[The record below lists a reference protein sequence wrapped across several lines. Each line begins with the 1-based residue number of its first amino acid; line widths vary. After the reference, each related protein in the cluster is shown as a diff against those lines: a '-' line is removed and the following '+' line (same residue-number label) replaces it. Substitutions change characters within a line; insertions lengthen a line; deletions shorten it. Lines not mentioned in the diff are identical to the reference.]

1 MFSSLFYRAMLHLQL
16 TMKLMT
22 HLGSELFTEPEQ
34 LLEWVE
40 LTLSGQADRLED
52 DLIDE
57 ETEETNEKPLI
68 MEVREEKGKGK
79 EDDDVPP
86 DGNMGLIE
94 LACRLLSAE
103 EGRYLFSFFHEN
115 NPAELNG

>member
-1 MFSSLFYRAMLHLQL
+1 MLHLQL

-68 MEVREEKGKGK
+68 MEVGGEKGKGK

-86 DGNMGLIE
+86 DGNRGLIE
-94 LACRLLSAE
+94 LACRLLAAE
-103 EGRYLFSFFHEN
+103 EGQYFCSFSSEGWRSR
-115 NPAELNG
+115 AELEE